1 MKPWRRAAQEAA
13 ETAARQAATAPE
25 IPSIM
30 SVEVIGYGGGDG
42 DRNDDRASL
51 R

>member
-1 MKPWRRAAQEAA
+1 MIPWRRAVKEAA

-25 IPSIM
+25 IPSII

-51 R
+51 W

>member
-1 MKPWRRAAQEAA
+1 MKPWRRAVQEAA
-13 ETAARQAATAPE
+13 ETAARQAATATE
-25 IPSIM
+25 IPLII

-42 DRNDDRASL
+42 DRNDDQASL